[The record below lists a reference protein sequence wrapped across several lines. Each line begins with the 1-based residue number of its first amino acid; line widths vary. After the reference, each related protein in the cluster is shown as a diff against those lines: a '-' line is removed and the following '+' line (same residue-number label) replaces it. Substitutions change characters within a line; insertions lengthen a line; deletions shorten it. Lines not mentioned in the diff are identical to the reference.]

1 MIIPLDPGHAHFR
14 FRTTLDG
21 VTLGFRFDWLTR
33 WGYFHVTITRAG
45 ETLVAGRGLHPDID
59 LLEGLGLGIGRL
71 YIDGEAPTPDN
82 LGVTNTLRYEP

>member
-14 FRTTLDG
+14 FRTTLGG

-33 WGYFHVTITRAG
+33 WGYYNVEVTRGSEVIARSRA
-45 ETLVAGRGLHPDID
+45 LHPDID

-71 YIDGEAPTPDN
+71 YLDGAAPTPAN
-82 LGVTNTLRYEP
+82 LGVTNVLRHEP